1 MISGWLYFPEWII
14 QFLLFAEAGCWPS
27 LSCPWVLGPPH
38 PTLIMQRT
46 GWLVPTF
53 LLQSPVT
60 VFRVSAVIGTHW
72 FQRSRYLQGIYIH
85 VKLSIYLL
93 DAGSSPF
100 LLFSLLFFSSFR
112 FQFLLLL
119 QKSFFQQHKRVNSLR
134 LVWVKNKNEF
144 KKERERER
152 ERERETGPVS
162 DMLSSLLP

>member
-1 MISGWLYFPEWII
+1 MTLFSRVNNSVSPICRGRLLAFPV
-14 QFLLFAEAGCWPS
+14 LS
-27 LSCPWVLGPPH
+27 LGFRTPPP

-46 GWLVPTF
+46 GWLFPTF

-85 VKLSIYLL
+85 IKLSIYLL

-152 ERERETGPVS
+152 DWPSFWHAEFSVAII
-162 DMLSSLLP
+162 